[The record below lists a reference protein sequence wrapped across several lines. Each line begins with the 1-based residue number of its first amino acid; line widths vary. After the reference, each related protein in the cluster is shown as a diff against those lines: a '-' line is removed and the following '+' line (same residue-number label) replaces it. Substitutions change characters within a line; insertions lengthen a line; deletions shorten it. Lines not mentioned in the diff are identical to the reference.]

1 MHSELVNKLLACT
14 HCGLIQ
20 KLPQKKSGNK
30 SQQICCYRCSSPFE
44 LTPGLWRQLS
54 TSKALALSALM
65 IYPFGILLPIME
77 IERFGHIH
85 KASVWD
91 GTISL
96 ITHGQIFIGIV
107 VFICSV
113 VFPLLKLGGIFT
125 LCLELK
131 QLNQLQKSKIFNFVE
146 NVGKWGMIDVL
157 LVAILVATVK
167 LGDMVNVSP
176 GIGST
181 AFGLCVV
188 LSILASLSFNPANI
202 WKEQK

>member
-1 MHSELVNKLLACT
+1 MQINQLLACT

-20 KLPQKKSGNK
+20 SPPTQTIDTTKQDL
-30 SQQICCYRCSSPFE
+30 CCNRCHSPFE
-44 LTPGLWRQLS
+44 IKTSSWRQLS
-54 TSKALALSALM
+54 TSKALAFSALI
-65 IYPFGILLPIME
+65 IYPFGIFLPIME

-96 ITHGQIFIGIV
+96 ITHGQIFIGLV
-107 VFICSV
+107 VFSCSV
-113 VFPLLKLGGIFT
+113 IFPLLKLGGIFS

-131 QLNQLQKSKIFNFVE
+131 HLNEKQKSKIFHFVE

-157 LVAILVATVK
+157 LVAVLVAAVK
-167 LGDMVNVSP
+167 LGDMVSIQP
-176 GIGST
+176 GTGAS

-188 LSILASLSFNPANI
+188 LSILASLSFSPANI
-202 WKEQK
+202 WKKN